1 MEESKEKHERQ
12 ETYALALAT
21 MKEAYREDVIT
32 LDELVLFET
41 MIAEKTHPY
50 WRVSELELR
59 MLPKK

>member
-12 ETYALALAT
+12 ETYALALAI

-32 LDELVLFET
+32 LDELVQIEAI
-41 MIAEKTHPY
+41 IAEKVHPY
-50 WRVSELELR
+50 WRVSEIELR